1 MRVDTGAM
9 WRFVVKN
16 WPQIVAALG
25 TANTFLKEHPGLQDW
40 WRERLND
47 VSKRVAAVQQRR
59 GDAARIRGMLD
70 IIRDVA
76 HELDASAADPSRVDA
91 AGWTRR
97 ADDIELGVRLA
108 ESQARPERRR
118 TLARLKTETDAL
130 LADVID
136 AIARVRA
143 LPEGGTPE
151 VQEGPK
157 RIPIRDPRSAD

>member
-1 MRVDTGAM
+1 MRVDTGAV

-16 WPQIVAALG
+16 WPQIVSALTAA
-25 TANTFLKEHPGLQDW
+25 NRYLKDHPGLQDW
-40 WRERLND
+40 WRERLTE
-47 VSKRVAAVQQRR
+47 VSKRIVAVQQRR

-76 HELDASAADPSRVDA
+76 RELDEHAADRSRVDA

-130 LADVID
+130 LAEVVD
-136 AIARVRA
+136 AIARVRE
-143 LPEGGTPE
+143 LPTGGTDAPAVE
-151 VQEGPK
+151 PAPRE
-157 RIPIRDPRSAD
+157 PRSAD